1 MRATNLILLTHFW
14 PVLPFHNPW
23 NQQQTFGFLVFWGGT
38 KWEHWKE
45 KLSEQSIPRHKKWSF
60 PLSISSVN
68 LTKSAGNC
76 RFGHIYWRNLQWKTS
91 FFVVSVRLVN
101 PPKNEVGRLSK
112 SIIEAMT
119 KEFRQKLNWING
131 KMYKR
136 WQWLVQE
143 YKRKTPSQ
151 IFDIKD
157 SYPSITGYLLEW
169 FLNLA
174 EKSINI
180 YNDGKVI
187 KVFYF

>member
-1 MRATNLILLTHFW
+1 MACATILQPLKPTANFW
-14 PVLPFHNPW
+14 FSSIFRGYKMGTLKRKTFWTVHNPAYY
-23 NQQQTFGFLVFWGGT
+23 
-38 KWEHWKE
+38 
-45 KLSEQSIPRHKKWSF
+45 PA
-60 PLSISSVN
+60 SISSVN

-112 SIIEAMT
+112 SIIEPMK

-136 WQWLVQE
+136 WHWLVQE
-143 YKRKTPSQ
+143 YKRETPSQ

-157 SYPSITGYLLEW
+157 SYPSITGYLLKW

-174 EKSINI
+174 EKYINI